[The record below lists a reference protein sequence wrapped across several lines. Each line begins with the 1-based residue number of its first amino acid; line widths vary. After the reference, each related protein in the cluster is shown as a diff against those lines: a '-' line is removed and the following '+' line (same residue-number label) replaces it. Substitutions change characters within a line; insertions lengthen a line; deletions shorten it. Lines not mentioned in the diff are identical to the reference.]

1 MNGIKIG
8 LSKNILAVSVG
19 VAMLMLGTAA
29 NADPF
34 ISGSVSFS
42 QTPGSTFT
50 LTGGS
55 SNFATATGFDFGS
68 QTNNL
73 LVVSTTLPGLIT
85 TFPTMSLGTLN
96 SFTFGPAPGTAVNP
110 LWSITS
116 NGSPYS
122 FAATSFVIDSQNANS
137 ITLHGF
143 GKLSLSGY
151 ADTDAR
157 WDFSANNTG
166 SQSFSMSTGT
176 VPIPGT
182 LAILGLGLAGIGL
195 TRRKNACSP
204 LGQ

>member
-19 VAMLMLGTAA
+19 VAVSMFGTTA

-34 ISGSVSFS
+34 INGSVSFS

-55 SNFATATGFDFGS
+55 SNFETATGFDFGG

-73 LVVSTTLPGLIT
+73 LVVSTTLSGLTT
-85 TFPTMSLGTLN
+85 TFPTMSLGTLS
-96 SFTFGPAPGTAVNP
+96 SFTFGPAPGVAVNP
-110 LWSITS
+110 LWKITS
-116 NGSPYS
+116 AGSPYS
-122 FAATSFVIDSQNANS
+122 FAATSFVIDKQTANA
-137 ITLHGF
+137 ITLHGY
-143 GKLSLSGY
+143 GKLSLTGY

-176 VPIPGT
+176 VPVPGT
-182 LAILGLGLAGIGL
+182 LAILGLGLAGMSL
-195 TRRKNACSP
+195 TRRKKA
-204 LGQ
+204 